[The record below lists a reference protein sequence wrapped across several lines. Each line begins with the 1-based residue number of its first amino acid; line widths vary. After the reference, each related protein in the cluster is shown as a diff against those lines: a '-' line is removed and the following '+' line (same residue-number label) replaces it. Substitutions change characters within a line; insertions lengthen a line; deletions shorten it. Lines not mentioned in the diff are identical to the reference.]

1 MLGFIGRVKRRV
13 QRGLGQKAGLRHD
26 WREVIGG
33 PLKGLWF
40 YLPAGEGAR
49 WADRFLTG
57 DYEPEMLAALEEL
70 ARAGGTLYDV
80 GAHIGFYTCA
90 WLKLGGER
98 VESFEPAPYN
108 RQVLEATLRRNGF
121 ADKVRVHALALGDRD
136 GEATLLA
143 SREDVGAASA
153 AYLQD
158 FGGVELPPGVQAGPL
173 SDLEHISV
181 PLRKLDS
188 IVADMELP
196 SPMAL
201 KLDIEGAEA
210 AALAGAETL
219 LTEWHPAILCEVHSV
234 ENALVIANRM
244 AQANYKLQVLGKN
257 GPHVACLWSYEK

>member
-1 MLGFIGRVKRRV
+1 MLGLIGRVKRRM

-40 YLPAGEGAR
+40 FLPSGEDTR

-57 DYEPEMLAALEEL
+57 DYEPEMLAALAEL

-98 VESFEPAPYN
+98 VEAFEPAPYN
-108 RQVLEATLRRNGF
+108 RQVLETTLQRNGF
-121 ADKVRVHALALGDRD
+121 MDKVRVHALALGDRN

-153 AYLQD
+153 AYLED
-158 FGGVELPPGVQAGPL
+158 FGGVELPPDVQARPL
-173 SDLEHISV
+173 TDLEHTSV
-181 PLRKLDS
+181 PLRRLDA
-188 IVADMELP
+188 IVAQMELLTP
-196 SPMAL
+196 TVL
-201 KLDIEGAEA
+201 KLDVEGAEV

-219 LTEWHPAILCEVHSV
+219 LAEWHPAILCEVHTIG
-234 ENALVIANRM
+234 NALAIADRL
-244 AQANYKLQVLGKN
+244 ARLGYVYQVLGNN
-257 GPHVACLWSYEK
+257 GPHLACLWSHEK